1 MRGESF
7 DPHRPAVAL
16 PAVVPSALAV
26 TLALVACSDSRPRV
40 AADAETK
47 RDAPPVASIDDRAT
61 LFRQVPTRAAIQR
74 TLNELVEAGEA
85 EAGAK
90 KILAALGRMNLK
102 TGVSQHE
109 VWRTATDGWLVPIET
124 KTRLLRNFMV
134 IVEGRSEDAV
144 IVGTRYDSNRG
155 GAAALLEVARGFTA
169 LSRAGW
175 RPTRTIVLAWFD
187 GELGLGAWVEEQSTM
202 LAGRALAYLDLGAI
216 SGGPITIER
225 SAALADVVDSPG
237 AGTGSASIVP
247 LARGATAFW
256 HRTGIAS
263 AQWRSD
269 GTGEVETTATDLARS
284 IGLAALHLADAEHV
298 DLRYDGLATA
308 IDADLRAL
316 GTSFDRANLDA
327 SREILRGLLSTA
339 PYVPTPRCDQ
349 ALLSA
354 ERAFL
359 LADGL
364 PTRPWFR
371 HVLLGGTRTGDI
383 VPLPELADAV
393 AANDPA
399 GIATALRHLT
409 AALDR
414 LNATL
419 SDCNR

>member
-1 MRGESF
+1 MRREWL
-7 DPHRPAVAL
+7 VA
-16 PAVVPSALAV
+16 A
-26 TLALVACSDSRPRV
+26 LALVACSDARPRV
-40 AADAETK
+40 AHDAEVK
-47 RDAPPVASIDDRAT
+47 RDAPTVASVEDRAT
-61 LFRQVPTRAAIQR
+61 LFRQVPTQAAIER
-74 TLNELVEAGEA
+74 TLNELAAAGDA

-90 KILAALGRMNLK
+90 KILAALGRMSMK

-109 VWRTATDGWLVPIET
+109 VWRTATDGWLVPIEM
-124 KTRLLRNFMV
+124 KPRLLRNFMV
-134 IVEGRSEDAV
+134 IVAGRSEDAV
-144 IVGTRYDSNRG
+144 VVGTRYDANQG

-175 RPTRTIVLAWFD
+175 RPARTIVLAWFD
-187 GELGLGAWVEEQSTM
+187 GDLGLGAWVEEQSTM
-202 LAGRALAYLDLGAI
+202 LGSRALAYLDLGAI
-216 SGGPITIER
+216 GGGPITIER

-269 GTGEVETTATDLARS
+269 GTGEVAATATDLARS
-284 IGLAALHLADAEHV
+284 IGLATLHLADAGHV
-298 DLRYDGLATA
+298 DLRYDGIAAA
-308 IDADLRAL
+308 IDADLAARY
-316 GTSFDRANLDA
+316 DRAPLDA
-327 SREILRGLLSTA
+327 KGLVVAA
-339 PYVPTPRCDQ
+339 PDVPTPLCDQ
-349 ALLSA
+349 ALIVA

-371 HVLLGGTRTGDI
+371 HVLLGGTHTGDI

-393 AANDPA
+393 AANDAA
-399 GIATALRHLT
+399 GIATALQHLT

-419 SDCNR
+419 TDCNR